1 MKMLI
6 SLFTVALSFSA
17 VASSV
22 DTKTFVYDG
31 SQNSVELI
39 LRAEK
44 THTEYR
50 TEDQR
55 TTCYRTEVV
64 GHTTICTG
72 GSYGPGYPGPG
83 YPGPYYPRRGP
94 GYPYP
99 GPGPHYPR
107 QCHSQPV
114 VRTVPYSCIQTVR
127 IPFEVKDYDV
137 DARVIIDVTKLSPEA
152 TSGETFKVT
161 LNGDVL
167 SYSVVGSKKFFIV
180 KKKQDVRST
189 MNGSVKMI
197 DGVLAAE
204 LVEAAPVLKAIKMTD
219 ISIENGVLNFG
230 IGQVATRANLGF
242 SLKVVKVKTFGSDTV
257 ILDRELLA
265 SEVEVTTTATGSD
278 AGVNVSKLGV
288 ELANGKYSLTAKA
301 FAKFDGN
308 LMNSSDY
315 EELSASRTLI
325 YKVR

>member
-6 SLFTVALSFSA
+6 CLFTVALSFSA
-17 VASSV
+17 VASTV

-31 SQNSVELI
+31 SQNSVEL
-39 LRAEK
+39 LLKAEK

-64 GHTTICTG
+64 GHSTICTG
-72 GSYGPGYPGPG
+72 GNYGPGYPGPG

-94 GYPYP
+94 GHPYP
-99 GPGPHYPR
+99 GNHFPR
-107 QCHSQPV
+107 HCSSQPIL
-114 VRTVPYSCIQTVR
+114 RTVPYSCIQTVR
-127 IPFEVKDYDV
+127 IPFEVKDFDV

-152 TSGETFKVT
+152 TSGETFKVI
-161 LNGDVL
+161 LRGDEL
-167 SYSVVGSKKFFIV
+167 SYNVVGSKKFFII

-204 LVEAAPVLKAIKMTD
+204 LIEAAPVLKAIKMTD
-219 ISIENGVLNFG
+219 ISIENDVLSFG
-230 IGQVATRANLGF
+230 IGQVETRANLGF
-242 SLKVVKVKTFGSDTV
+242 SLKVVKLKTFGSDTV
-257 ILDRELLA
+257 ILDRELVK
-265 SEVEVTTTATGSD
+265 SEVEVTASSTGSD
-278 AGVNVSKLGV
+278 AGVNVSKLGI
-288 ELANGKYSLTAKA
+288 ELSKGKFSLTAKA
-301 FAKFDGN
+301 FAKFDGK
-308 LMNSSDY
+308 LMNGSDY
-315 EELSASRTLI
+315 EELTASRTLI